1 MKLFRIA
8 SICLLALVVFMAAGE
23 KDGYKVGDI
32 ATDFKLKNIDGEMVS
47 LSDFTDAKGYIV
59 VFTCNHCPYAK
70 MYEQRIIDLHDKYAD
85 QGYPVVAINPNDPV
99 KQPQDSYENMQ
110 KRAEEKGFPFVYLVD
125 ETQEIARTYGAAYTP
140 HIFLLK
146 KEGNKNRVAYIGAID
161 NNYKNGEEADTKYV
175 EMAVDNLL
183 DDRAVETKQAKGIGC
198 TIKWKES

>member
-8 SICLLALVVFMAAGE
+8 SICLLALVVFMASGE
-23 KDGYKVGDI
+23 KEGYKVGDI
-32 ATDFKLKNIDGEMVS
+32 ATDFSLKNIDGKMVS
-47 LSDFTDAKGYIV
+47 LSDFKDAKGYIV

-110 KRAEEKGFPFVYLVD
+110 KRAEEKEFPFVYLVD
-125 ETQEIARTYGAAYTP
+125 ETQDIARTYGAAYTP

-161 NNYKNGEEADTKYV
+161 NNYKNGDEADTKYV

-183 DDRAVETKQAKGIGC
+183 SGKAIETKQAKGIGC